1 MIYTLTTWVIPL
13 MLAII
18 VHEVA
23 HGLVARKLGD
33 DTAARAGRL
42 TLNPLPHVDLVGSIL
57 LPLLCWLSHS
67 GFMFGWA
74 KPVPVNFNRLNRP
87 KRDMG
92 IVAAA
97 GPVANLLLAIL
108 FVIVGRFAAELL
120 PRGAFL
126 RWIMENIQNGVV
138 VSLVIGI
145 FNLMPILPLDGGRI
159 LVSILPREYAIKYQS
174 TEKYGFFVLI
184 GVILLS
190 QISGINVIGWFIGTL
205 WPLFAGIVELFMK

>member
-1 MIYTLTTWVIPL
+1 MIYTLTTWIIPL

-87 KRDMG
+87 KCDMG
-92 IVAAA
+92 LVAVA

-108 FVIVGRFAAELL
+108 FVIIGRFAVELL
-120 PRGAFL
+120 PQGTFL
-126 RWIMENIQNGVV
+126 QWIMENIQNGVV

-145 FNLMPILPLDGGRI
+145 FNLLPILPLDGGRI
-159 LVSILPREYAIKYQS
+159 LVSILPTKYAIKYQS

-190 QISGINVIGWFIGTL
+190 QVSRINVIGWFIGTL